1 MADNTELNTMAGGDT
16 VATDDIAGVKFQ
28 RNKITIGADG
38 VNDGDVA
45 KTNPMPT
52 YRSHGTIA
60 DNRKIV
66 TTAGTAVVLA
76 STTAIKRVYVQAETD
91 NTGIIV
97 IGASTVVA
105 SQATRR
111 GIALNPGDSIVID
124 IDDLA
129 DVYIDST
136 VNGDGVT
143 FTYFV

>member
-38 VNDGDVA
+38 VNDGDVS
-45 KTNPMPT
+45 KTNPMPS
-52 YRSHGTIA
+52 YQAIGTIG
-60 DNRKIV
+60 DGRKVV
-66 TTAGTAVVLA
+66 TTAGSAVALAATTAV
-76 STTAIKRVYVQAETD
+76 KRVYVQAETD
-91 NTGIIV
+91 NTGVIV

-105 SQATRR
+105 SLATRR
-111 GIALNPGDSIVID
+111 GIALNAGDTIEIA

-129 DVYIDST
+129 DLYIDSS

-143 FTYFV
+143 FTYYV